1 MLGKGYS
8 SSSLIILSEL
18 ENRLPLLKPTCPPK
32 ATKEVHAEGCPL
44 NKVWLNGNC
53 PSAMRAHSIV
63 SLSLFCMPE
72 PARPS
77 SRLPRK
83 VDLQGAVLTL
93 PSLSRSAGADRERM
107 PAERS
112 LCLQSSECVPRPCG
126 GSLGCRSVQTLPPH
140 IGSELE
146 LRSLASS
153 QPQGHQLGHR
163 RDLPAAPGD
172 NRAWCQHLPQG
183 RNVETV
189 NAPSK

>member
-1 MLGKGYS
+1 MTLGEGKGYS
-8 SSSLIILSEL
+8 SSSLIILREL

-93 PSLSRSAGADRERM
+93 PSLSRSAGAERERM

-153 QPQGHQLGHR
+153 
-163 RDLPAAPGD
+163 APGPPVGTSEGSA
-172 NRAWCQHLPQG
+172 RCSW
-183 RNVETV
+183 
-189 NAPSK
+189 